1 MFFILLFFF
10 IFLLWEALA
19 MTTTHYHAFHY
30 CAPFISSPSLFLFSC
45 LSFSCVRGANNFFN
59 NVAKFF
65 AFPPNISIFSCVKN
79 IDNNTI
85 EYYVHH
91 KWEWIQS
98 FPLIFLIIL
107 MIFFNIL
114 IVWNFTPH
122 NFFVWHGHLHVYCC
136 CYYCMVIVAI
146 VSMCLLN
153 LLVILC
159 LSAFIPF
166 LSFPHSW
173 HDEGPI
179 CEKHGPHPHPICWK
193 SNFGTTIN
201 VSTRQRWSEL
211 RINQGKVGIQ
221 SHSPYNREICLS
233 ARGEFSQIHSLL
245 GIWHSKV
252 SNNFGARIEGL
263 NLFQTRPSW
272 NHWKRSLKKSEIGL
286 HAQFGNL
293 KKQVKWLIN

>member
-1 MFFILLFFF
+1 
-10 IFLLWEALA
+10 
-19 MTTTHYHAFHY
+19 
-30 CAPFISSPSLFLFSC
+30 
-45 LSFSCVRGANNFFN
+45 
-59 NVAKFF
+59 
-65 AFPPNISIFSCVKN
+65 VKN

-166 LSFPHSW
+166 FIFSSFLTW
-173 HDEGPI
+173 WRTNL
-179 CEKHGPHPHPICWK
+179 WK
-193 SNFGTTIN
+193 TWSTSTSN
-201 VSTRQRWSEL
+201 
-211 RINQGKVGIQ
+211 
-221 SHSPYNREICLS
+221 
-233 ARGEFSQIHSLL
+233 LL
-245 GIWHSKV
+245 EV
-252 SNNFGARIEGL
+252 
-263 NLFQTRPSW
+263 
-272 NHWKRSLKKSEIGL
+272 
-286 HAQFGNL
+286 
-293 KKQVKWLIN
+293 